1 MSNILKPLTFNLIF
15 LFIQLLI
22 VKLNGVINKHEE
34 LECPQSAFIGCIIQL
49 KLNGVIFDRNI
60 ANIIYS
66 IDSETKL
73 LKTCKAYTN
82 TLPCFREKI
91 LQCGSQKQRRM
102 LNSVGKSID
111 FLCSPFSLGNQR
123 VLISKGSC
131 INHVINKPI
140 ANKCEIDEPRLYSTL
155 ISCAKSCEHQKG
167 NIFCHMRTWISTQ
180 NLCTTLEI
188 YKNCGSDAASFYSDF
203 QSVAFEPTFPIVCHA
218 SIESIANVKNFF
230 KYNSGK
236 HLYEKKFNKVEPFVN
251 KNTNIISNIVKEKL
265 LFTDFNDQNTN
276 DGFINTLNAKKQK
289 NSDNLKR
296 TEKILEKVFPD
307 MITKNYAN
315 LLTTTTFK
323 PIVYE
328 KQKSTYSYNDIT
340 TPKPYHKF
348 YQGEENNKVLT
359 TATYND
365 ERRIN
370 NFKKGTVLS
379 NEIELLAK
387 IISSLPV
394 NNTPKIHKSFN
405 SNDVLSIK
413 PQSTTI
419 NYNNNEKDLLNFFS
433 NQNDND
439 QIILS
444 PRIVEENIENKENV
458 TSTEDNLE
466 DYEYSIE
473 YQTSS
478 LTTTTTTRTTP
489 IISKKV
495 NIPRK
500 DIIKKSEDTQNA
512 DGKKVPW
519 YLRSMKKHVFINTN
533 SELRKFSQ

>member
-1 MSNILKPLTFNLIF
+1 MSNILKPLALNLIF
-15 LFIQLLI
+15 LFIQLLTI
-22 VKLNGVINKHEE
+22 KLNGIINKREE

-91 LQCGSQKQRRM
+91 SQCGSQKQRRM

-111 FLCSPFSLGNQR
+111 FLCSPFSLGNQKI
-123 VLISKGSC
+123 LLSKGSC
-131 INHVINKPI
+131 INYVINKPI

-155 ISCAKSCEHQKG
+155 TSCAKNCEHQKG
-167 NIFCHMRTWISTQ
+167 NVFCHMRTWISTQ

-230 KYNSGK
+230 KYNNGK
-236 HLYEKKFNKVEPFVN
+236 HLYEKKVNKVEPFIN
-251 KNTNIISNIVKEKL
+251 KNTNIISNIIKEKL
-265 LFTDFNDQNTN
+265 LFTHLNDQNTN
-276 DGFINTLNAKKQK
+276 NEFINTLNGKMHK
-289 NSDNLKR
+289 NSDNLKQA
-296 TEKILEKVFPD
+296 EKILEKVFPD
-307 MITKNYAN
+307 MITKNYRN

-328 KQKSTYSYNDIT
+328 NQKNTYSYIDIT
-340 TPKPYHKF
+340 SPKPYHKF
-348 YQGEENNKVLT
+348 NQRKENNKILT
-359 TATYND
+359 SAPYDD

-370 NFKKGTVLS
+370 NIKKGTVLS

-394 NNTPKIHKSFN
+394 NNTPIIHQSFN
-405 SNDVLSIK
+405 SNDVFSIQ

-419 NYNNNEKDLLNFFS
+419 KYNNIEKDLLTFLS

-439 QIILS
+439 HSILS
-444 PRIVEENIENKENV
+444 PKIVEEDIESKEKV

-466 DYEYSIE
+466 DYEFSIE
-473 YQTSS
+473 YQTPPPI
-478 LTTTTTTRTTP
+478 TTTTTHTTP

-495 NIPRK
+495 NIPRE
-500 DIIKKSEDTQNA
+500 DVIKKSEDKQNVN
-512 DGKKVPW
+512 GKKIPW

-533 SELRKFSQ
+533 NGFKKFSQ